1 MAICGKRF
9 ANFPQFFNKMNI
21 PELVERKFLFAPD
34 QPITA
39 PLYEI
44 VIAQNGVF
52 KRARRLEMTAA
63 VEVSAFAVKIPELAV
78 CTAQV
83 ELPEKIPAQ
92 IFEQILAHARNS
104 TDDGNFTENLYAVCW
119 NARHR
124 TYFWKE
130 ISGKR
135 SFASTIA
142 RDDDPAYQQAVLEIH
157 THPPGCFNFS
167 ASDDRD
173 ESGKF
178 RLFGILVDIHT
189 AKPAIRLRVGIYDSF
204 WEIPVEI
211 IAGAPLENVNDLVE
225 QERESPAQIFQDLGE
240 ERQTYLFD
248 QEFLHAANTEN
259 LPYVENL

>member
-1 MAICGKRF
+1 
-9 ANFPQFFNKMNI
+9 MNI

-39 PLYEI
+39 PLFEI

-104 TDDGNFTENLYAVCW
+104 TDAGNFTENLYAVCW
-119 NARHR
+119 NVQNR
-124 TYFWKE
+124 TYCWKE

-142 RDDDPAYQQAVLEIH
+142 RDDEPAYQQAVLEIH

-167 ASDDRD
+167 HSDDRD

-178 RLFGILVDIHT
+178 RLFGILVDIH
-189 AKPAIRLRVGIYDSF
+189 ASKPAIRLRVGIYDSF
-204 WEIPVEI
+204 WEIPVQTI
-211 IAGAPLENVNDLVE
+211 SDAPLESITDLVE
-225 QERESPAQIFQDLGE
+225 QGREMLALQICKNLTSEKPEFIFAE
-240 ERQTYLFD
+240 EYLS
-248 QEFLHAANTEN
+248 AEN
-259 LPYVENL
+259 LFYVENL

>member
-1 MAICGKRF
+1 
-9 ANFPQFFNKMNI
+9 MNI
-21 PELVERKFLFAPD
+21 PELVERKFLFASD

-52 KRARRLEMTAA
+52 KRAKRTEMTAS
-63 VEVSAFAVKIPELAV
+63 VEVSAFAVKIPELAG
-78 CTAQV
+78 CAAKV
-83 ELPEKIPAQ
+83 ELPEKIPASV
-92 IFEQILAHARNS
+92 FEQILAHARNS
-104 TDDGNFTENLYAVCW
+104 TDAANFTENLYAVCW
-119 NARHR
+119 NAENCS
-124 TYFWKE
+124 YCWKE

-135 SFASTIA
+135 SFGSTIA
-142 RDDDPAYQQAVLEIH
+142 RDDDPAYQTAVLEIH

-167 ASDDRD
+167 NQDDSD

-178 RLFGILVDIHT
+178 RLFGILIDIHT
-189 AKPAIRLRVGIYDSF
+189 ARPAIRLRVGVYDSF

-211 IAGAPLENVNDLVE
+211 IADTPLENVNDLVE
-225 QERESPAQIFQDLGE
+225 QEREMLAQIFRDLGE